1 MYDDEVRAPFSISD
15 AAKYYKV
22 ARFPTRNIKTPIV
35 MIYGGSDSLV
45 DIKVMLKE
53 LPRHA
58 VVKEVPHYEHLDFLW
73 ASDVN
78 EQVFPHVFSALEE
91 FAGIGHH
98 VDLTGSPYTMRRTSP
113 KMRPISKFSDIM
125 SLSEDESELNAT
137 LKKHSENI
145 SSAEEQVVRAGF
157 RSRMPILRT
166 NSPKATISHATER
179 TSTSRP
185 EGWWSSDEVVGT
197 EPSTPATTAK
207 SPDAAALH
215 HLTNEESSTPNEIDG
230 KRIKRADSRTSV
242 TSFGEKG
249 ISLGVAR
256 PVVSCLSQAFATKS
270 PTGSNNLESQRS
282 KKKKRK
288 E

>member
-1 MYDDEVRAPFSISD
+1 MYDDEVQAPFGISN

-35 MIYGGSDSLV
+35 MLYGGSDSLV

-73 ASDVN
+73 ASDVS
-78 EQVFPHVFSALEE
+78 EQVFPHVFSALEK
-91 FAGIGHH
+91 FAGVGHDADFNGNAY
-98 VDLTGSPYTMRRTSP
+98 VMRRTSP
-113 KMRPISKFSDIM
+113 RVRPVSKFSDIM
-125 SLSEDESELNAT
+125 SPSEGEDELTAT
-137 LKKHSENI
+137 PMKHSEEV
-145 SSAEEQVVRAGF
+145 SDSVGEQVVQARFKSRA
-157 RSRMPILRT
+157 SILRAR
-166 NSPKATISHATER
+166 SPTATTSHATER

-197 EPSTPATTAK
+197 EPSTPTTTEK
-207 SPDAAALH
+207 SPDVVALH
-215 HLTNEESSTPNEIDG
+215 PTSEESSTQNEADG
-230 KRIKRADSRTSV
+230 KRIKRASSRASI
-242 TSFGEKG
+242 TSFGVKG
-249 ISLGVAR
+249 ISLGAAR
-256 PVVSCLSQAFATKS
+256 PAVGSVSPAIATKS
-270 PTGSNNLESQRS
+270 PSASDSLESKRG